1 MKKKTMTVKK
11 VTLKNEHRI
20 TSPWIYSNI
29 VKHPNP
35 KIKAGSIVEVYDR
48 KNKFVGRGFYH
59 PKKTIAIQI
68 ITEKKFENI
77 DKQFFFDRLKMAK
90 DFREKT
96 LNLLEQ
102 TDSYRLIHAEGDRL
116 SGVIIDKFNDVIIV
130 EPKSAGIF
138 FVGDIIAQALKHLYP
153 GSKIAFRVSEKTIKL
168 EGVDFH
174 ELVKKYPFPDKT
186 TILENGVQF
195 RVNFK
200 TGHKTGYFLDQ
211 KDNHKFLAE
220 MCEGKKV
227 YDLFS
232 YTGGFGLTA
241 LKYGAKDVVSVDL
254 DEKALKV
261 AVENGKLNGLPQEG
275 QTYNIIHQD
284 AFDFLREAKEN
295 NDLADVITVDPAK
308 LVTTRDGL
316 SVAIRKYGDINKFAI
331 QAVKPGGILATF
343 SCSGLVSEEKF
354 ISVVSNSAIDAG
366 RTLQIFK
373 LTGASPDHPVSSRFL
388 QGRYLK
394 GIFARVW

>member
-1 MKKKTMTVKK
+1 MKNIPIKR

-20 TSPWIYSNI
+20 TNPWIYSN
-29 VKHPNP
+29 VVRHPNP
-35 KIKAGSIVEVYDR
+35 GIKAGTVVEIYDR

-59 PKKTIAIQI
+59 PTKTIAIQVI
-68 ITEKKFENI
+68 SEKKYETI
-77 DKQFFFDRLKMAK
+77 DKQFFFDRLKAAK
-90 DFREKT
+90 DFREET
-96 LNLLEQ
+96 LGLLAQ
-102 TDSYRLIHAEGDRL
+102 TDSYRLIHAEGDRI

-130 EPKSAGIF
+130 EPKSAGILY
-138 FVGDIIAQALKHLYP
+138 VGEFIVQALKHLYK
-153 GSKIAFRVSEKTIKL
+153 GCTVAYRVAEKTIEL
-168 EGVDFH
+168 EGVDFA
-174 ELVKKYPFPDKT
+174 ELVKKYPFPNKT
-186 TILENGVQF
+186 IIQENGVKF
-195 RVNFK
+195 AVNFQ

-211 KDNHKFLAE
+211 KDNHKLLAE
-220 MCEGKKV
+220 MSEGKKV

-241 LKYGAKDVVSVDL
+241 LKYGAKEVVSVDL

-261 AVENGKLNGLPQEG
+261 AVENGKLNELPGEG
-275 QTYNIIHQD
+275 QTYDVVHKD
-284 AFDFLREAKEN
+284 AFDFLRDCREKK
-295 NDLADVITVDPAK
+295 DYADIVSVDPAK
-308 LVTTRDGL
+308 LVNNRDGM
-316 SVAIRKYGDINKFAI
+316 SVALKKYGDINKFAI

-343 SCSGLVSEEKF
+343 SCSGMVSEEKF
-354 ISVVSNSAIDAG
+354 ISVVCNSALDAG

>member
-1 MKKKTMTVKK
+1 MAKITIKK
-11 VTLKNEHRI
+11 VTLKNEHRVV
-20 TSPWIYSNI
+20 SPWLYSNI

-35 KIKAGSIVEVYDR
+35 PIKAGSIVEVYDR

-59 PKKTIAIQI
+59 PTKTVAIQI

-90 DFREKT
+90 DFREQT

-130 EPKSAGIF
+130 EPKSAGIL
-138 FVGDIIAQALKHLYP
+138 FVGEFIAQALKHLYP
-153 GSKIAFRVSEKTIKL
+153 ECKIAFRASEKTVEQ
-168 EGVDFH
+168 EGVEFT
-174 ELVKKYPFPDKT
+174 ELEKKYPFPRNT
-186 TILENGVQF
+186 VISENGVKF
-195 RVNFK
+195 AVDFK

-211 KDNHKFLAE
+211 KDNHKLLAE
-220 MCEGKKV
+220 MSEGKKV

-241 LKYGAKDVVSVDL
+241 LKYGAKEVVSVDL
-254 DEKALKV
+254 DEKVLKV
-261 AVENGKLNGLPQEG
+261 AQENAKMNNLPAEDQSYE
-275 QTYNIIHQD
+275 IIHKD

-295 NDLADVITVDPAK
+295 KDFADIVSVDPAK
-308 LVTTRDGL
+308 LVSTRDGM
-316 SVAIRKYGDINKFAI
+316 SVALKKYGDINKMAI
-331 QAVKPGGILATF
+331 EAVKPGGILATF
-343 SCSGLVSEEKF
+343 SCSGMVSEEKF
-354 ISVVSNSAIDAG
+354 ISVVCNSALDAG

-373 LTGASPDHPVSSRFL
+373 LTGASPDHPVTSRFL

-394 GIFARVW
+394 GIFARVF